1 MSLIAGIVS
10 KIAGDK
16 AADIV
21 TSVGNVADKFIT
33 TGQEKEEFKA
43 EVQKEINRHLEEI
56 TKAQNSELELILKDV
71 DSARNREVQVATS
84 EKAPLINKIIQPVLA
99 LLLLGSC
106 FVMWY
111 TILFKDI
118 PAEKEMLVAGI
129 VGSLTT
135 IAMGVVGYYFGSSI
149 GSRNK
154 QDQIDKFLQK

>member
-43 EVQKEINRHLEEI
+43 EVQKEINRHLEEM

-84 EKAPLINKIIQPVLA
+84 EKAPLINKIIQPILA
-99 LLLLGSC
+99 IALIILA
-106 FVMWY
+106 FVMFY
-111 TILFKDI
+111 SVMFKQLGAEKDI
-118 PAEKEMLVAGI
+118 VIYVLGVLSAV
-129 VGSLTT
+129 VTQT
-135 IAMGVVGYYFGSSI
+135 ISYYFGSSV

>member
-43 EVQKEINRHLEEI
+43 EVQKEINRHLEEM

-84 EKAPLINKIIQPVLA
+84 EKAPLINKIIQPILA
-99 LLLLGSC
+99 IALILLA
-106 FVMWY
+106 FVMFY
-111 TILFKDI
+111 AVMFKQLGAEKDI
-118 PAEKEMLVAGI
+118 VIYVLGVLSAV
-129 VGSLTT
+129 VTQT
-135 IAMGVVGYYFGSSI
+135 ISYYFGSSV

>member
-84 EKAPLINKIIQPVLA
+84 EKAPLINKIIQPILA
-99 LLLLGSC
+99 IALILLA
-106 FVMWY
+106 FVMFY
-111 TILFKDI
+111 AVMFKQLGAEKDI
-118 PAEKEMLVAGI
+118 VIYVLGVLSAV
-129 VGSLTT
+129 VTQT
-135 IAMGVVGYYFGSSI
+135 ISYYFGSSV